1 MLIIGLF
8 YSEASL
14 LSVNYFANYM
24 NVQKDKDEKSTRHS
38 SKGIPVLSEYAKSL
52 ERRAKE
58 IYSLWLS
65 ERQSVK
71 VLKSLNDRQCDIF
84 SPNFKERKEPIQFK
98 LSFVD

>member
-14 LSVNYFANYM
+14 LSINYFANCM
-24 NVQKDKDEKSTRHS
+24 NIQKDKNDKSTRHS

-52 ERRAKE
+52 ERRVKE

-65 ERQSVK
+65 ERQPVK
-71 VLKSLNDRQCDIF
+71 VLKSMNDRQCDIF
-84 SPNFKERKEPIQFK
+84 
-98 LSFVD
+98 L

>member
-24 NVQKDKDEKSTRHS
+24 NIQKDKNEKSTRHS

-52 ERRAKE
+52 ERR
-58 IYSLWLS
+58 
-65 ERQSVK
+65 VK
-71 VLKSLNDRQCDIF
+71 
-84 SPNFKERKEPIQFK
+84 
-98 LSFVD
+98 

>member
-1 MLIIGLF
+1 
-8 YSEASL
+8 
-14 LSVNYFANYM
+14 M
-24 NVQKDKDEKSTRHS
+24 NIQKDKNDKSTRHS

-52 ERRAKE
+52 ERRVKE

-71 VLKSLNDRQCDIF
+71 FLKSQNDRQCDIF
-84 SPNFKERKEPIQFK
+84 PPNFKEWREPIQFK